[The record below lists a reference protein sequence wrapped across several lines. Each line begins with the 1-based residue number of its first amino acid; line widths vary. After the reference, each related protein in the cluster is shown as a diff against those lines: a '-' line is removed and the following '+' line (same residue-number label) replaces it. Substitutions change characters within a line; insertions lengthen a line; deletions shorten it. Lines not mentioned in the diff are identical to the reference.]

1 MKEPISKGKRR
12 PSGWEKITANETT
25 DRGLISKLYKQ
36 LMQLN
41 GRKTTNSI
49 KKQAEDLYRHF
60 SKDDMQMAN
69 KHMKR
74 CTISFPIR
82 EMQIKTTMK
91 YYLTLIRMAIIIKS
105 TNNKC
110 LEGMEKGELSC
121 PVGGNANLYSTYGKE
136 YGDSL
141 QN

>member
-1 MKEPISKGKRR
+1 
-12 PSGWEKITANETT
+12 
-25 DRGLISKLYKQ
+25 
-36 LMQLN
+36 MQLN

-105 TNNKC
+105 TNNKF
-110 LEGMEKGELSC
+110 LEGMEKGELSYA
-121 PVGGNANLYSTYGKE
+121 VGGNAN
-136 YGDSL
+136 
-141 QN
+141 